1 MRVGTDCGRL
11 VASLIPALARVR
23 SRLWLR
29 LAHFPLIQ
37 EHLDEKTPSYI
48 CFKLDTTGWLFI
60 AYVPDFAKVRDKMLY
75 ASTRAAL
82 KKNLG
87 EPHFVD
93 ELYGLDKVCVYA
105 EGRERVAK
113 GGRGVRKAGGR
124 AKRAS
129 RATLGAKRATRATRP
144 CAEQL
149 FCMRRATLLHAHS
162 DSFACAERLFCMR
175 RTQLPERL
183 GPPSCPQ
190 RDLTLEAYHKHK
202 QSAAATAPLTERE
215 EEVQRLRKEEVG
227 IPSCD
232 PRAPAPPSHP
242 TPTPPFLSPTQPP
255 TPTYPPHPTPHVV
268 SPTSP

>member
-23 SRLWLR
+23 SRLWLG

-93 ELYGLDKVCVYA
+93 ELYGLDKVCA
-105 EGRERVAK
+105 CARAR
-113 GGRGVRKAGGR
+113 RGLRKAGG
-124 AKRAS
+124 
-129 RATLGAKRATRATRP
+129 G
-144 CAEQL
+144 
-149 FCMRRATLLHAHS
+149 
-162 DSFACAERLFCMR
+162 
-175 RTQLPERL
+175 
-183 GPPSCPQ
+183 
-190 RDLTLEAYHKHK
+190 
-202 QSAAATAPLTERE
+202 
-215 EEVQRLRKEEVG
+215 
-227 IPSCD
+227 
-232 PRAPAPPSHP
+232 
-242 TPTPPFLSPTQPP
+242 
-255 TPTYPPHPTPHVV
+255 
-268 SPTSP
+268 